1 MMRYDKNHKADTHR
15 RVVEAAARRFRKD
28 GIEATGVVDL
38 MADAGLTHGGFYAHF
53 SSKETLVREALAA
66 ASERSRDH
74 LSRQI
79 EKARSEG
86 VEPIEAVIRSYLTA
100 AHRDRPDRGC
110 SVAALGSEIARRPR
124 KTKDAF
130 TEGLCKTLGV
140 IEDALPDH
148 AGDRRKKAIAIFSA
162 MIGALQ
168 LSRAIGDPEMS
179 QAALD
184 AGIKAA
190 LTLAR
195 GGTH

>member
-1 MMRYDKNHKADTHR
+1 MRYDKNHKADTHK

-53 SSKETLVREALAA
+53 SSKETLVREALAT
-66 ASERSRDH
+66 ASQRSREH
-74 LSRQI
+74 LSKQI
-79 EKARSEG
+79 EKARAEG
-86 VEPIEAVIRSYLTA
+86 TEPIEAIIRSYLTL

-130 TEGLCKTLGV
+130 TEGLCNTLGV
-140 IEDALPDH
+140 IENALPQG
-148 AGDRRKKAIAIFSA
+148 AQDRRKTAIAVFSA

-168 LSRAIGDPEMS
+168 LSRAIADADLS
-179 QAALD
+179 QGALD
-184 AGIKAA
+184 AGISAA
-190 LTLAR
+190 LTLAHA
-195 GGTH
+195 GNN